1 MVGLPSFTSWRLNV
15 PSVARGSVR
24 VRYRWSWGSPF
35 TTSAARGSAVRRV
48 RVRLGNTASNR
59 SVDGQL
65 RPPTT
70 QAERP
75 CAKLQT
81 GRQTR
86 TRTTVRERDFCVVES
101 SLTRLR
107 RLFALF
113 CHAAFSFTSSQGRHR
128 HRSVC
133 GDTKTGV
140 AATRRICAIFR
151 RGVRIAIDTCSHGCS
166 TTKAIKAAPPLSG
179 RTGDG
184 ASQRDSV
191 KSVNSAATPRPR
203 RT

>member
-1 MVGLPSFTSWRLNV
+1 MELLPSFYELAPCCTF
-15 PSVARGSVR
+15 GSSRQRR

-48 RVRLGNTASNR
+48 RVRLGNTASN
-59 SVDGQL
+59 SAPVDGQL

-86 TRTTVRERDFCVVES
+86 TAVRERDFYVVES
-101 SLTRLR
+101 SWTRLR

-113 CHAAFSFTSSQGRHR
+113 CPAAFSFTSSQGRHR

-133 GDTKTGV
+133 ADSDTV
-140 AATRRICAIFR
+140 DSATRRICAIFR
-151 RGVRIAIDTCSHGCS
+151 RGARIAIDTCSHGCS

-184 ASQRDSV
+184 ASQRDSI
-191 KSVNSAATPRPR
+191 KSLPVVRYQNASWL
-203 RT
+203 